1 MPHTRR
7 RRLRAG
13 VIPIVLIL
21 LALAPGVGRNV
32 TAAGPGTLA
41 KPADIRGAQVQLAPM
56 HLPRLEARIQV
67 GRYLAVPRPIHI
79 RPGAGE
85 RAVVRSLLNMYQL
98 DQRFANLFAPDGKSN
113 ICGAASTANG
123 LIYMRRT
130 RQPAFPLIM
139 RYSVPDGSINA
150 DVVSAAF
157 KHCGVDRTWGTK
169 SERIVGCA
177 KGFVAEGGYPTDWIW
192 RVGVFAEPGRQRRA
206 PQPTE
211 LREYIDRDRAVVLL
225 FGWYTVEWKA
235 DTKLWTYVRGGGHF
249 VALAG
254 YDANELT
261 RIYVSNPLVDYNAPG
276 FGEARESALRLSAVP
291 LTAQVAPPEGVRGL
305 WQTTDLVGGGL
316 AVLEEAVVIG
326 TR

>member
-1 MPHTRR
+1 MSHAHRR
-7 RRLRAG
+7 WL
-13 VIPIVLIL
+13 
-21 LALAPGVGRNV
+21 GVGVVVTLGFGPAIGGRP
-32 TAAGPGTLA
+32 TAAGPA
-41 KPADIRGAQVQLAPM
+41 DQARPADIQSAQVMVAPM
-56 HLPRLEARIQV
+56 RLPPLEPRVQL
-67 GRYLAVPRPIHI
+67 GRYVAVPRPLHV

-85 RAVVRSLLNMYQL
+85 RPVVRSLLNMYQL

-130 RQPAFPLIM
+130 RHPAFPLIM
-139 RYSVPDGSINA
+139 RHSVPDGSINA
-150 DVVSAAF
+150 DAVEAAF
-157 KHCGVDRTWGTK
+157 KTCGVHPTWGTK
-169 SERIVGCA
+169 SEHIVTCA
-177 KGFVAEGGYPTDWIW
+177 RGFVAEGGYPTNWIW
-192 RVGVFAEPGRQRRA
+192 RVGVFADPGRQRRA

-211 LREYIDRDRAVVLL
+211 LREYIDRDRAVILL

-254 YDANELT
+254 YDAGELS

-291 LTAQVAPPEGVRGL
+291 LGPRIAPPEGIRGL
-305 WQTTDLVGGGL
+305 WQTEDLVGGGL
-316 AVLEEAVVIG
+316 AVLEEVVVIG